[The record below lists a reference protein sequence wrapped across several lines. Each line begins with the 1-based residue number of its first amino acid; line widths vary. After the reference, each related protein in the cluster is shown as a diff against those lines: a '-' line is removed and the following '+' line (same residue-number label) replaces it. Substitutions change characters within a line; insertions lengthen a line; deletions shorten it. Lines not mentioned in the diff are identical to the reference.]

1 MAGNRDAYT
10 EYMNAG
16 HDAAWDQN
24 WEAAIDHY
32 GRAVKEFEDDGD
44 AQLHLGLSL
53 LRADRLSEALRVL
66 ERAHQ
71 LTPDDP
77 SAAENAA
84 EALERMGRNREAAQ
98 KYVQVAEAYLALRD
112 IDKAIFNWERAA
124 SLTPGLTS
132 VHAKLAQAYE
142 RINDRKRSLR
152 QFLILA
158 YYFRRDNDNERA
170 IRAVERALKIDPRN
184 SFALNG
190 LNALRA
196 GGELVMPPEDA
207 DVAPHVVR
215 HSAARLD
222 ADFES
227 VDEDDKAMSEG
238 DPRGPIGES
247 LNQALSM
254 LAAHVLETGMLDAT
268 GADALK
274 AMELQRQD
282 ARTEAIDAYLRALPR
297 LNHPALKMNLGVLL
311 LQADRPQ
318 ESVAHLGEVLNV
330 PQLRIGALH
339 ALGMANA
346 RLGKQQHAARFLVQ
360 CLQSIET
367 DRNKAPRAEVERV
380 YRGLVDALEE
390 ANDEILVAINQRFLR
405 TLSGKEWPQRVGD
418 LRQHLDEML
427 RTAGA
432 GGVRDFL
439 GSGGGDELAEAV
451 QRIDRYIREERLLL
465 AMDEAH
471 QAVEEA
477 PYYLPVHVRMAE
489 IMVREGRLRQAIN
502 KYQMV
507 AQSYMVRDDFDRA
520 ASILNEVLEMAPL
533 DTTIRT
539 ELIGLLEQ
547 QGRQPEAMP
556 HYLHL
561 GRTFRQLGNVDGAR
575 EALSM
580 AHALCKRFTD
590 DAEQLVAIKH
600 QIADIDMTRFD
611 LRRAQRTFE
620 EILEIRPHDERA
632 RRQLIDIHFGQ
643 GNSNE
648 GVKRLDELLSQY
660 AREKQVGP
668 IVRTLEELVRLYPD
682 EIALR
687 SRLAGLYRQTGR
699 NSEAITQLDALGELQ
714 LKAGMTQEAVVT
726 IKQLVKLGPE
736 NANQYL
742 QLLRQLER

>member
-10 EYMNAG
+10 AYMNAG

-32 GRAVKEFEDDGD
+32 GRAVKEFEDDAD
-44 AQLHLGLSL
+44 AQLHLGLAL
-53 LRADRLSEALRVL
+53 LRADRLNDALRVL
-66 ERAHQ
+66 ERAQQ
-71 LTPDDP
+71 LAPDDP

-84 EALERMGRNREAAQ
+84 EVLERMGRNREAAQ

-142 RINDRKRSLR
+142 RINDRKRALR

-158 YYFRRDNDNERA
+158 YYFRRQNDTERA
-170 IRAVERALKIDPRN
+170 IRAIERALKIDPRS

-196 GGELVMPPEDA
+196 GGELMLPPDDDA
-207 DVAPHVVR
+207 APHTMR
-215 HSAARLD
+215 HAQQRLD

-227 VDEDDKAMSEG
+227 FDEDEKTFTEG
-238 DPRGPIGES
+238 DPRGPIGEAV
-247 LNQALSM
+247 NQALSM

-268 GADALK
+268 GANALR
-274 AMELQRQD
+274 AMELQQQD
-282 ARTEAIDAYLRALPR
+282 ARAGAIEAYLSALPG

-318 ESVAHLGEVLNV
+318 EAVTHLSEVLNI

-339 ALGMANA
+339 ALGMANV

-360 CLQSIET
+360 CLQSVET
-367 DRNKAPRAEVERV
+367 ERNRSKREEVERV

-390 ANDEILVAINQRFLR
+390 ANDELLVAINQRFLR
-405 TLSGKEWPQRVGD
+405 TLTGKEWPQRVSD

-451 QRIDRYIREERLLL
+451 QRIDRYIREGRLLL

-471 QAVEEA
+471 QAVEDA

-502 KYQMV
+502 KYQTV
-507 AQSYMVRDDFDRA
+507 AQSYIVRDDFDRA

-533 DTTIRT
+533 DTSIRT
-539 ELIGLLEQ
+539 ELINLLEQ

-561 GRTFRQLGNVDGAR
+561 GKTYRQLGNIDGAR
-575 EALSM
+575 EALTM

-590 DAEQLVAIKH
+590 DTEQLVAIKH

-611 LRRAQRTFE
+611 LRRAQRTYE
-620 EILEIRPHDERA
+620 EILEIRPNDERA
-632 RRQLIDIHFGQ
+632 QRQLIDIHFSQ

-660 AREKQVGP
+660 AREKQVAP
-668 IVRTLEELVRLYPD
+668 IVKTLEELVRLYPD

-699 NSEAITQLDALGELQ
+699 KAEAITQLDALGELQ
-714 LKAGMTQEAVVT
+714 LKAGMTQEAIVT

>member
-1 MAGNRDAYT
+1 M
-10 EYMNAG
+10 
-16 HDAAWDQN
+16 
-24 WEAAIDHY
+24 
-32 GRAVKEFEDDGD
+32 
-44 AQLHLGLSL
+44 
-53 LRADRLSEALRVL
+53 
-66 ERAHQ
+66 
-71 LTPDDP
+71 
-77 SAAENAA
+77 
-84 EALERMGRNREAAQ
+84 
-98 KYVQVAEAYLALRD
+98 
-112 IDKAIFNWERAA
+112 
-124 SLTPGLTS
+124 
-132 VHAKLAQAYE
+132 HAKLAQAYE

-390 ANDEILVAINQRFLR
+390 ANDGILVAINQRFLR
-405 TLSGKEWPQRVGD
+405 TLSGKEWPQRV
-418 LRQHLDEML
+418 E
-427 RTAGA
+427 TC
-432 GGVRDFL
+432 
-439 GSGGGDELAEAV
+439 GSTWMKCCA
-451 QRIDRYIREERLLL
+451 RR
-465 AMDEAH
+465 
-471 QAVEEA
+471 
-477 PYYLPVHVRMAE
+477 
-489 IMVREGRLRQAIN
+489 
-502 KYQMV
+502 
-507 AQSYMVRDDFDRA
+507 AQA
-520 ASILNEVLEMAPL
+520 ASATSWAAAAATSWPRRSSASTGTSARNAFCWRWTRRIKPSRKRR
-533 DTTIRT
+533 TTCLSTCVWPRSWCAK
-539 ELIGLLEQ
+539 GVC
-547 QGRQPEAMP
+547 GR
-556 HYLHL
+556 
-561 GRTFRQLGNVDGAR
+561 RST
-575 EALSM
+575 S
-580 AHALCKRFTD
+580 
-590 DAEQLVAIKH
+590 
-600 QIADIDMTRFD
+600 TRW
-611 LRRAQRTFE
+611 LRRATWCATTSTA
-620 EILEIRPHDERA
+620 P
-632 RRQLIDIHFGQ
+632 
-643 GNSNE
+643 
-648 GVKRLDELLSQY
+648 
-660 AREKQVGP
+660 
-668 IVRTLEELVRLYPD
+668 
-682 EIALR
+682 LR
-687 SRLAGLYRQTGR
+687 SSTKCWRWRRSTPPSAP
-699 NSEAITQLDALGELQ
+699 S
-714 LKAGMTQEAVVT
+714 
-726 IKQLVKLGPE
+726 
-736 NANQYL
+736 
-742 QLLRQLER
+742 